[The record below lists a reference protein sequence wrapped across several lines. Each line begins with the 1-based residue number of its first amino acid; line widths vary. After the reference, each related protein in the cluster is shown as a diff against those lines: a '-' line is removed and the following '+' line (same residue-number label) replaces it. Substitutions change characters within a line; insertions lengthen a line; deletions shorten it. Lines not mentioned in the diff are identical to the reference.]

1 MKTLSSVPPKR
12 ATRRDPEGNKTAL
25 IQATLDTIAEIGITE
40 TTVSRIINRAGLS
53 RGMIH
58 LHFGGKDQL
67 LVAAVK
73 ATSIAYYKEVDA
85 RVSKARNMPA
95 DIVMAVIKAD
105 LSEELLNEKSVKIW
119 HAFRGEAYTNAGIAH
134 YSSTRDK
141 RLRNI
146 IRSAFDDIAEKEGL
160 DNGRVLARDV
170 TFGTL
175 ALLEGMWVDFMSN
188 KDEFSREAAISII
201 CRFLA
206 GPFPRHFKHRIDKG

>member
-1 MKTLSSVPPKR
+1 MRNSATQKR
-12 ATRRDPEGNKTAL
+12 PSRRNPEGNKTAL
-25 IQATLDTIAEIGITE
+25 IQAALDTIAEIGITE
-40 TTVSRIINRAGLS
+40 TTVSRIIDRAGLS

-67 LVAAVK
+67 LIAAVK
-73 ATSIAYYKEVDA
+73 ATSEAYYKEVEQ
-85 RVSKARNMPA
+85 RVSEAGDSPA
-95 DIVMAVIKAD
+95 NIVMAVIEAD

-119 HAFRGEAYTNAGIAH
+119 HAFRGEASTNAGIAH

-141 RLRNI
+141 RLRDI
-146 IRSAFDDIAEKEGL
+146 IRTAFEDIAKQEGVK
-160 DNGRVLARDV
+160 DAHALAHEV

-188 KDEFSREAAISII
+188 KDVFSRTAAISII

-206 GPFPRHFKHRIDKG
+206 GPFPRHFKHRIDKN